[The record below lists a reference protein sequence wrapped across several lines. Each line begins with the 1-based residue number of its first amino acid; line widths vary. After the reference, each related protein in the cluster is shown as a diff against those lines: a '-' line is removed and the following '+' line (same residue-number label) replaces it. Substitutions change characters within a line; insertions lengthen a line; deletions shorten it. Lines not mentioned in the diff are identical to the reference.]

1 MEEIKMKE
9 KNHDILFYVT
19 LIGIGFIIPVIL
31 IFIADILLMRV
42 TNCNVIVSSIFAVLC
57 GLVIFKTC
65 IQVLACIFSY
75 TAKKIEKENN
85 K

>member
-1 MEEIKMKE
+1 MK
-9 KNHDILFYVT
+9 KFDILFYVA
-19 LIGIGFIIPVIL
+19 LFGIGLIIPVIL
-31 IFIADILLMRV
+31 TFIADILLMRV

-65 IQVLACIFSY
+65 IQVLAYLFSY
-75 TAKKIEKENN
+75 TAQKMEKKNN